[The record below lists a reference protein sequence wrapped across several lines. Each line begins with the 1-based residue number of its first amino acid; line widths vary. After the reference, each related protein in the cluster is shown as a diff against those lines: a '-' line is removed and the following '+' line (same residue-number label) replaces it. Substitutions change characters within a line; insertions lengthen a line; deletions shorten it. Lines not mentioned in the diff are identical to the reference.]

1 VRSALLAIVAVAL
14 IAAPAFAQTPTTT
27 PSATPSIP
35 KAPPPWTY
43 YMAILTIAIAVLT
56 LLLALLGYL
65 MQSPGFRRG
74 DRGGQAAGGS
84 SSASS

>member
-1 VRSALLAIVAVAL
+1 
-14 IAAPAFAQTPTTT
+14 
-27 PSATPSIP
+27 
-35 KAPPPWTY
+35 
-43 YMAILTIAIAVLT
+43 MAILTIGIAVLT